1 MARAVLA
8 ANMETALNAVWN
20 GAAGPADKIAVVGA
34 GVVGALTAYLCG
46 RLPGASVTLVDVKE
60 HRAQLATHLG
70 VNFATPDSA
79 PKECDIVFHA
89 SASPAGLA
97 TALSLAGNEADVVEL
112 SWYGDKQVA
121 APLGGA
127 FHSKQLRLVSS
138 QVGHVAP
145 SRRARWNYARRLQAA
160 LALLHDARLDRLLE
174 PSIEFAAL
182 PERIPALLEPQADIL
197 CQVVH
202 YP

>member
-1 MARAVLA
+1 
-8 ANMETALNAVWN
+8 
-20 GAAGPADKIAVVGA
+20 
-34 GVVGALTAYLCG
+34 
-46 RLPGASVTLVDVKE
+46 VDVKQ
-60 HRAQLATHLG
+60 HRSQLANHLG
-70 VNFATPDSA
+70 VDFATPDDA